1 MSKETTDT
9 PLRCPRCAITMDK
22 ETKGDVTIDICGKCH
37 GMWLDDNEIERLLAQ
52 SHRVKNTVPHAEPK
66 NGNAKKRKR

>member
-1 MSKETTDT
+1 
-9 PLRCPRCAITMDK
+9 MDK